1 MSFLELLH
9 GGYVHKRRVSVLSEW
24 CSNLIPRNASVLDV
38 GCGDG
43 RHRRHHSGQCGLL
56 GAAGEN
62 VSNRCYIGYIRG
74 RTVGNGDGINVIIDS
89 SGQLGT
95 SNSSRRFKKDI
106 RPMDQISEAVL
117 ALRPVTFHY
126 RNQDTKRAEDAPQF
140 GLIAEDV

>member
-1 MSFLELLH
+1 MPAYLTLLVVMA
-9 GGYVHKRRVSVLSEW
+9 GIGVTTADNVV
-24 CSNLIPRNASVLDV
+24 CI
-38 GCGDG
+38 
-43 RHRRHHSGQCGLL
+43 

-95 SNSSRRFKKDI
+95 SNCSRRCKKDI
-106 RPMDQISEAVL
+106 RPNHQSREAVL

-126 RNQDTKRAEDAPQF
+126 RKQDSTRA
-140 GLIAEDV
+140 

>member
-1 MSFLELLH
+1 MPAYLTLLVVMA
-9 GGYVHKRRVSVLSEW
+9 GIGVTTADNVV
-24 CSNLIPRNASVLDV
+24 CI
-38 GCGDG
+38 
-43 RHRRHHSGQCGLL
+43 

-106 RPMDQISEAVL
+106 RPMDQIREAVL
-117 ALRPVTFHY
+117 ALRQGTIHY
-126 RNQDTKRAEDAPQF
+126 RKQNTQRAKDAPQI
-140 GLIAEDV
+140 GMIAEDVA